1 MEGSPHRTPKVYT
14 SPATPPAQPILAASP
29 TSSPFRNIKPK
40 TRQERAALRD
50 KVALEKDRLMKRT
63 GLAAKMYRENAP
75 DTSDGL
81 VVPRPDAAGFMADSD
96 RFHTDV
102 AGEDKLRRDAKIKQ
116 DYLRREHTRLERA
129 KAEEQRWARI
139 QQEKANEE
147 ANWLAER
154 QAGIKAKRN
163 ASSVPFDM
171 VTLQYHDSLDGE
183 RLRYHDDKVRYRA
196 AVRSS
201 NLLKN
206 GGSRAGYDIL
216 TGGDVRGLQKPSYP
230 QASGVLAEEE
240 EGSCPNG
247 AKMMRSFLPFRGADD
262 DVRRSGSPGIAEWL
276 AHRSLSGGGWKA
288 SRYGAT

>member
-50 KVALEKDRLMKRT
+50 KVAFEKDRLMKRT

-75 DTSDGL
+75 ETSDGL

-230 QASGVLAEEE
+230 QASGVLAEEMAEARRRALADE
-240 EGSCPNG
+240 E
-247 AKMMRSFLPFRGADD
+247 ARLAA
-262 DVRRSGSPGIAEWL
+262 RSGA
-276 AHRSLSGGGWKA
+276 A
-288 SRYGAT
+288 

>member
-1 MEGSPHRTPKVYT
+1 M
-14 SPATPPAQPILAASP
+14 
-29 TSSPFRNIKPK
+29 
-40 TRQERAALRD
+40 
-50 KVALEKDRLMKRT
+50 
-63 GLAAKMYRENAP
+63 
-75 DTSDGL
+75 
-81 VVPRPDAAGFMADSD
+81 
-96 RFHTDV
+96 
-102 AGEDKLRRDAKIKQ
+102 
-116 DYLRREHTRLERA
+116 A
-129 KAEEQRWARI
+129 KAEEERWARI

-216 TGGDVRGLQKPSYP
+216 TGGDVRGLEKPS
-230 QASGVLAEEE
+230 L
-240 EGSCPNG
+240 
-247 AKMMRSFLPFRGADD
+247 
-262 DVRRSGSPGIAEWL
+262 
-276 AHRSLSGGGWKA
+276 SLIHI
-288 SRYGAT
+288 